1 MKLHAATK
9 PGNHLVP
16 RIFKRATVRRFGLVA
31 LSVLAPGLLTGVE
44 SPSIDVPRG
53 ALPKAA
59 LLVCG
64 PPPGE
69 ETSLSDFEVQTVLAH
84 FESLEAA
91 AAVGKLGERHGIMV
105 QDTSEQGVLRG
116 YHGYWSR
123 WRLQEFN
130 VFHLMEL
137 EPERW
142 PYIRNEIFAR
152 YGRSFRTPAYQDH
165 FDARSWYKVRP
176 NYNESWVPPRERAIA
191 QTILS
196 VERPA
201 HTPEQLRSRVL
212 EQIEYQ
218 GDQASL
224 TFTGP
229 QTVVWTDPGVAFTY
243 GISGDRPHNLQWRA
257 YGDWIVVL
265 SRPRFEEGYYA
276 VAYRLD
282 HATGTI
288 GMQHTDYLS
297 EEEFQTAFA
306 D

>member
-1 MKLHAATK
+1 M
-9 PGNHLVP
+9 
-16 RIFKRATVRRFGLVA
+16 RRFGLVA
-31 LSVLAPGLLTGVE
+31 LSVLAPGLITGVE
-44 SPSIDVPRG
+44 APSIDVPRG

-116 YHGYWSR
+116 YTGYWR
-123 WRLQEFN
+123 GRRLREFT
-130 VFHLMEL
+130 VFDLMEVA
-137 EPERW
+137 PERW

-152 YGRSFRTPAYQDH
+152 YGRAFRTPAYQDH
-165 FDARSWYKVRP
+165 FDAQSWYKVRP

-191 QTILS
+191 QAILG

-201 HTPEQLRSRVL
+201 HTPEQLRARVL
-212 EQIEYQ
+212 EQIEYA

-224 TFTGP
+224 TFTGS
-229 QTVVWTDPGVAFTY
+229 QTVVWTDPSVAFTY

-257 YGDWIVVL
+257 YGDWVLVL
-265 SRPRFEEGYYA
+265 SESFYHGGYAA

-288 GMQHTDYLS
+288 GTRHIGSFT
-297 EEEFQTAFA
+297 EEEFRTAFA